1 MTEQHT
7 RGLDLF
13 IESVLK
19 PDHDLRQQAKDE
31 NCYDELMQVRDQVLN
46 YLRTIR
52 QFNDYRD
59 IN

>member
-1 MTEQHT
+1 MTEQQT

-31 NCYDELMQVRDQVLN
+31 NCYDELMQVRDKVLN